1 MATGTLESA
10 APGDGKTA
18 WCAAQ
23 DGTATGCEATVVDPV
38 ILVGLIFNFTKL
50 KWQTLGDSLLFN
62 LAYILASCQITSFA
76 KLILANSWRC
86 SKTAIGNPAVK

>member
-1 MATGTLESA
+1 MATGALESA

-38 ILVGLIFNFTKL
+38 ILVGLIFSFTKPND
-50 KWQTLGDSLLFN
+50 KLLEIIFF
-62 LAYILASCQITSFA
+62 LTWHILYQVA
-76 KLILANSWRC
+76 KSQDLPS
-86 SKTAIGNPAVK
+86 